1 MRLLVTGGAGRLGSE
16 LTKLLHREGHF
27 VRVFDLPNAHWETFK
42 NLSGIEMF
50 HGDITDISQVEEA
63 CQGIDLVVHLAAI
76 LPPFS
81 ESVRDLTM
89 SVNVRGTQN
98 LLETL
103 RNGDVPMIFA
113 SSISVYGI
121 TVDGAP
127 PISENHPQQIHNV
140 YSESKIEAERQIAC
154 SGIPNSVL
162 RFAPIAVADL
172 IEVPNLIPYRADQR
186 VEFID
191 VNDAA
196 EALVNV
202 AVKIEKKHGVYNIA
216 GGASWQMTGSEY
228 LDAFYGALG
237 IDVEP
242 NYSENYTAID
252 WYDTSKG
259 EFLDYQRT
267 SFNDF
272 KRKLS
277 SVAEE
282 LCLI

>member
-1 MRLLVTGGAGRLGSE
+1 LLVTGGAGRLGSE
-16 LTKLLHREGHF
+16 LIKLLHHEGHF
-27 VRVFDLPNAHWETFK
+27 VRVLDLPNAHWETFK

-89 SVNVRGTQN
+89 SVNVRGTRN

-103 RNGDVPMIFA
+103 RKGDVPLIFA

-121 TVDGAP
+121 TADDDP
-127 PISENHPQQIHNV
+127 PISENHSQQIHNV
-140 YSESKIEAERQIAC
+140 YSDSKIEAERQIAV
-154 SGIPNSVL
+154 SGIPNSIL
-162 RFAPIAVADL
+162 RFAPIALADL
-172 IEVPNLIPYRADQR
+172 IELPDLIPYRADQR
-186 VEFID
+186 VEFIY
-191 VNDAA
+191 VSDAA

-202 AVKIEKKHGVYNIA
+202 AKNIEQIHGVHNIA
-216 GGASWQMTGSEY
+216 GGSSWQMTGSEY
-228 LDAFYGALG
+228 IEEFYGALG

-242 NYSENYTAID
+242 TYSENYTAVD

-259 EFLDYQRT
+259 KFLGYQRT

-272 KRKLS
+272 KGKLNS
-277 SVAEE
+277 IAEK
-282 LCLI
+282 LGLI